1 MGKSIEKFFSEKE
14 KEFIT
19 DAIRNA
25 EEQTTGEIRIRIES
39 STNSTDV
46 FECARKD
53 FEELGMH
60 KTKHRNGVLLY
71 IAINDKQF
79 AIIGDIKIDAIV
91 GQKYWHN
98 LSVTLGEY
106 FSRKQCSGPPSWH
119 SPLAVD
125 LYFRS
130 YHRNAYRFYIRSNR
144 RFRPSILSWTINRA
158 VQYRKS

>member
-1 MGKSIEKFFSEKE
+1 MGKSIEKFFNEKE

-106 FSRKQCSGPPSWH
+106 FSRKQFAEGT
-119 SPLAVD
+119 
-125 LYFRS
+125 
-130 YHRNAYRFYIRSNR
+130 IT
-144 RFRPSILSWTINRA
+144 IINRIGEILH
-158 VQYRKS
+158 QYFPIKDDEENNDELPNEISFGD